1 MSVGCERLS
10 RDAPNIVGLSEE
22 TTCYVSGAYFRSQDA
37 FADYIVH
44 EAAHVFH
51 NCKRATVGLKE
62 TRRRDYLLDIDY
74 RKRETF
80 AYACESYSCIV
91 ARGGT
96 AADRRAALDAH
107 ADGSLPGGESIDVDE
122 YLDILQEAVAARN
135 GWKRILQRCAPLKG

>member
-107 ADGSLPGGESIDVDE
+107 ADGWLPGGESIDVDE